1 MAEELHDLLNRGG
14 IDGHVSVNLPWGNRP
29 ALVHKGNGDIGMG
42 WVMPCDE
49 ITRVW

>member
-14 IDGHVSVNLPWGNRP
+14 IDGHVSNRP

-42 WVMPCDE
+42 WVMPYDE